1 MFEEG
6 VRMPRLLCATD
17 LLPKSEAALDRAGML
32 AEQLQASLSLLHVVS
47 PTTSELNLEQALQL
61 AITGLKSRA
70 RAPEWRFGPPPEVA
84 VRTGSPSRLILDS
97 IDKHRVELLVIGPHR
112 KRGLRDVLEGTI
124 AEKIL
129 NTRQCPLLIVRR
141 PVEGEYR
148 QALLALD
155 VAEESGAAVQAA
167 ESLVLNARAQA
178 MVMHVS
184 EPPYQGMMRSAGVGT
199 DEVISY
205 VNQSRREAAA
215 EIRDLLRRSSADH
228 TRYGVVIGE
237 SHPARAI
244 RRAVEMYQPDL
255 LVMGTSGSRVRRAL
269 IGSVAS
275 QVMDVADCDVLVV
288 PRGSVPARHSSLH

>member
-1 MFEEG
+1 
-6 VRMPRLLCATD
+6 MPRLLCATD
-17 LLPKSEAALDRAGML
+17 LLPKSEAAIDRAGML
-32 AEQLQASLSLLHVVS
+32 AEQLQAQLSLLHVVS

-70 RAPEWRFGPPPEVA
+70 RAPEWRFGPLPEVA
-84 VRTGSPSRLILDS
+84 VRTGGPARLIIDS
-97 IDKHRVELLVIGPHR
+97 IDKHQVDLVVIGPHR

-141 PVEGEYR
+141 PAEAGYQQVM
-148 QALLALD
+148 LALD
-155 VAEESGAAVQAA
+155 VSEESAAAVQAA
-167 ESLVLNARAQA
+167 EALILNARTQS

-199 DEVISY
+199 EEVISY
-205 VNQSRREAAA
+205 VNHSRREAAA
-215 EIRDLLRRSSADH
+215 EIRELLKRTSADH
-228 TRYGVVIGE
+228 TRYGVVIGD

-255 LVMGTSGSRVRRAL
+255 LVMGTNGGRVRRAL
-269 IGSVAS
+269 IGSIAS
-275 QVMDVADCDVLVV
+275 QVMDAADCDVLVV
-288 PRGSVPARHSSLH
+288 PRGSVPARKARLH